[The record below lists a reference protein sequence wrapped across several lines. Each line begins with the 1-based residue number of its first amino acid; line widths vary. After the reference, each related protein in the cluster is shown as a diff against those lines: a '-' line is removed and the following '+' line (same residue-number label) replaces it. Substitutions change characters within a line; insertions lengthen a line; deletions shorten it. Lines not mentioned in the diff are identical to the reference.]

1 MPMIRGEVEA
11 VRDEIIAEVN
21 YHAAYE
27 PMRSIRTPRWNYIRR
42 FDGRDRPVLP
52 NCDDG
57 LTKTLWLEHG
67 WAGIAPDAEAL
78 YDLIFDPNEA
88 HNLVNDPRVRDVLLA
103 MRGRLDQW
111 MKETDDPLL
120 KGPVPAPAGAMV
132 NDPDGLS
139 PRQNT
144 RKV

>member
-1 MPMIRGEVEA
+1 MPIIRGEVDS

-27 PMRSIRTPRWNYIRR
+27 PMRSIRTQRWNYVRR

-52 NCDDG
+52 NCDDS
-57 LTKTLWLEHG
+57 LTKTLWLENG
-67 WAGIAPDAEAL
+67 WGDMPPATEQL

-88 HNLVNDPRVRDVLLA
+88 HNLVDAPRVQDVLTV
-103 MRGRLDQW
+103 MRNRLQQW
-111 MKETDDPLL
+111 MVETGDPLL
-120 KGPVPAPAGAMV
+120 EGPIPAPEGAVV

-139 PRQNT
+139 PRQKP
-144 RKV
+144 RAV